1 MTCILA
7 KTERNSRNKFQR
19 KYRQNQTTFFRSFI
33 EFMESR
39 ENFQYFEKKGDLDH
53 FNISRVIDS
62 KTCGSL
68 NSRKLL
74 FQNPFWR

>member
-1 MTCILA
+1 
-7 KTERNSRNKFQR
+7 
-19 KYRQNQTTFFRSFI
+19 
-33 EFMESR
+33 MESR
-39 ENFQYFEKKGDLDH
+39 ENFQYFEKKDDLDH